1 MSWRFCPVVFAFYQF
16 TTSCFN
22 LSSLTS
28 TSCLGVTS
36 CLWPATCVPPS
47 CVAPSVCSSFALV
60 ISPVVFFN
68 PLTLHLDLDLTFSKS
83 LYLSLDFKPSD
94 DGGPFPAVVMPCWLF
109 SAKWANTRGCQLSA
123 DVKTLKW
130 STTELLHWLVPN
142 FLLFSSWMMVVLF
155 FLCNWR
161 KLVNVPKPVQRTLS

>member
-36 CLWPATCVPPS
+36 CLWPVTCDLRPS
-47 CVAPSVCSSFALV
+47 LMCRTVRLLQFCSSHFPSRL
-60 ISPVVFFN
+60 FN
-68 PLTLHLDLDLTFSKS
+68 PLTLHLDLDLTFSKN
-83 LYLSLDFKPSD
+83 LYLSLDFKPFD

-109 SAKWANTRGCQLSA
+109 SAKWANTRSCQRSA

-130 STTELLHWLVPN
+130 STTELLNWLVPHF
-142 FLLFSSWMMVVLF
+142 FLLFSSWSS

-161 KLVNVPKPVQRTLS
+161 KLVNVPKHVQRTLS